1 MAIPETQKAGS
12 AKVLNFRIH
21 PRKNNV
27 SSSRSSNLHVQLYSI
42 FTSLIQKI
50 ILLQIKRD
58 FTENKN
64 HLHSQLLDFEHTKGH
79 KIVLLWA
86 YPTKQITPFHNVFS

>member
-1 MAIPETQKAGS
+1 VAIPETQKTEP

-21 PRKNNV
+21 LRKNNV

-64 HLHSQLLDFEHTKGH
+64 HLHLQLPDFKRIKGY

-86 YPTKQITPFHNVFS
+86 YPTKQINPFHNVSS